1 MVNVDIV
8 IDQYKHQCITEELFM
23 LITANILTQL
33 TQARP
38 QIKDY
43 REVYLE
49 LFI

>member
-33 TQARP
+33 TQAWP

-43 REVYLE
+43 TQK
-49 LFI
+49 FI